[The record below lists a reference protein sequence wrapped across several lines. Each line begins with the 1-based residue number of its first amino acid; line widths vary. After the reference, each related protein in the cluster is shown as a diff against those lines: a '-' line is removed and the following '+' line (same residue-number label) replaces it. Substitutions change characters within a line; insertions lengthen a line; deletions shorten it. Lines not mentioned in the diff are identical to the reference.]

1 MEIPWDTAKSSLI
14 ISNRMRKHF
23 IVQNLNFRKK
33 KMPPQ
38 KVLLLVWLS
47 RY

>member
-33 KMPPQ
+33 KNATTEGSTSSMAE
-38 KVLLLVWLS
+38 
-47 RY
+47 

>member
-33 KMPPQ
+33 KKNATTEGSTSSMAE
-38 KVLLLVWLS
+38 
-47 RY
+47 